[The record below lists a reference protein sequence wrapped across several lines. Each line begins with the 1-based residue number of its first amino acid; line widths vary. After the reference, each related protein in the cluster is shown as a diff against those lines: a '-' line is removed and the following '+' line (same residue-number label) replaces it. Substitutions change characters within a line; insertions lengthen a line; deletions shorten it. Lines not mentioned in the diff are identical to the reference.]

1 MVLCYAFMYLA
12 EINSSQPEVWRKAVE
27 VLTDADSFP
36 RGLLRGVAVR
46 LRLSDLRPHRTRQS
60 AGWPGW
66 CREISN
72 STGSAP
78 LACRRAGRGTR
89 WDQVLQVLVAYSLV
103 SPGSEWRLRREWFDA
118 SAMAYRLQR
127 ERSERGGGCRFSTG
141 NYAIFLAV
149 EQSVNY
155 GDCSCFP
162 VASPYSCPCTS
173 RRPHPADHRTASRR
187 TRPPRGFARRG
198 ALPHADRAA
207 TPRRAA
213 GCLLAIGGRSAH
225 NKRARKIF
233 LPV

>member
-60 AGWPGW
+60 AGWPGC

-118 SAMAYRLQR
+118 SALAYRLQR
-127 ERSERGGGCRFSTG
+127 ERRERGGGCRFSTG
-141 NYAIFLAV
+141 NYAIFLAI
-149 EQSVNY
+149 EQSMNY
-155 GDCSCFP
+155 GGCSCFP
-162 VASPYSCPCTS
+162 VASPYSCPCAS
-173 RRPHPADHRTASRR
+173 RRPHPADHRTATRR
-187 TRPPRGFARRG
+187 TRPPSG
-198 ALPHADRAA
+198 LRAA
-207 TPRRAA
+207 WRPAPRGPRCHASSS
-213 GCLLAIGGRSAH
+213 R
-225 NKRARKIF
+225 R
-233 LPV
+233 LPSRDRRT